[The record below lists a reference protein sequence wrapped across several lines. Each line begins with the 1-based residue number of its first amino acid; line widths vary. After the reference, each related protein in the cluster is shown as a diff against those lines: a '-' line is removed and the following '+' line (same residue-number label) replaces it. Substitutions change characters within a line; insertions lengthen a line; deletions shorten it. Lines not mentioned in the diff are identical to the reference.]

1 MILSKNELESQN
13 LAEFEGLLKEY
24 VKLKPSKVIEIGSLY
39 GWTLQ
44 HFIHYSQE
52 GSTVLSID
60 LPVRDFVGPNDWRVA
75 KQEDYYANVWPQW
88 AKENKCKL
96 FLIPKESQDPNTLQ
110 SAKEIFNNE
119 EIDFLFIDGN
129 HLYSAVKKDYEM
141 YMPLVRKGGIVA
153 FHDIGMNEEG
163 GAHILWEEIKN
174 KHSSYKEFLYEKNR
188 EKGIGM
194 LVI

>member
-44 HFIHYSQE
+44 HFIHYSSE
-52 GSTVLSID
+52 GSTVISID
-60 LPVRDFVGPNDWRVA
+60 LPVRDFVGPNDWRVS
-75 KQEDYYANVWPQW
+75 KQEDYYANVWPLW
-88 AKENKCKL
+88 AKEKKCKL
-96 FLIPKESQDPNTLQ
+96 FLIPKESQNPSTLEA
-110 SAKEIFNNE
+110 AKEIFNNE

-129 HLYSAVKKDYEM
+129 HLYSAVRQDYEM

-163 GAHILWEEIKN
+163 GAHILWEEVKN
-174 KHSSYKEFLYEKNR
+174 KHSSYKEFLYDKNR

>member
-44 HFIHYSQE
+44 HFIFYAE
-52 GSTVLSID
+52 DKSTILSID
-60 LPVRDFVGPNDWRVA
+60 LPVRNFVGPNDWRVT
-75 KQEDYYANVWPQW
+75 KQEDNYKNLWPKW
-88 AKENKCKL
+88 AKEKNSKL
-96 FLIPKESQDPNTLQ
+96 YLIPEESQNLSTLE
-110 SAKEIFNNE
+110 KTKDIFNNE
-119 EIDFLFIDGN
+119 PVDFLFIDGN

-141 YMPLVRKGGIVA
+141 YSPLVRKGGIVA
-153 FHDIGMNEEG
+153 FHDIGVNEEG
-163 GAHILWEEIKN
+163 GAHIFWEEVKN
-174 KHSSYKEFLYEKNR
+174 KHSSYKEFLYDKNK

-194 LVI
+194 LII